1 MSDVLTVVNMIPALS
16 SGETHQDSEANL
28 AVNPANPREMVGT
41 TFTPSPNARSTNSPV
56 FYSDD
61 GGLTWAL
68 KDLIEGRPVRDQTV
82 RFSSRGGNLYAGVLI
97 GPGGISTINFDVL
110 RTNDFTGLTTMTRL
124 ARRQNDDQ
132 PYVEATTV
140 PAGPDAGKDRA
151 YVGSNDHA
159 PANIPATMD
168 FSLDA
173 AAAAAT
179 VTTVRLEGRVV
190 SRDGFQTR
198 PAVHPDGTVYA
209 MFYALLTDGTF
220 DVVIVRDDTWA
231 SGANPFTDLVDPGDG
246 LQGLRIA
253 TGVVNPFLSSFLGQQ
268 RMGGDIAIAVD
279 PRDSDTVYGCFGDST
294 GGTYT
299 LYLRRSTDR
308 GATWSGDLR
317 AIPNATNPAVAVDE
331 RGRVGFL
338 YQQVVGLDRAQRW
351 HTVLELSDDG
361 FATTTSR
368 LLADTPADTPGK
380 SFDPYLGDYL
390 SMMAVGRTF
399 YGIFTAN
406 NTPDHA
412 NFPQG
417 VSYQRNADF
426 PAHRLLG
433 NDGKTPVEISIDPF
447 FFSCRA
453 RTGRLVTS
461 IADTGEFGEVCV
473 GSFRDEPL
481 TLENAGDETLR
492 MTAITSSSPDFLVP
506 QVISYPM
513 ELGPGDDVEVEIR
526 FRPSSPGSTSA
537 VITVVCDDEVGKHRI
552 KVHGTAPTSRL
563 SLIVHQNFGDVCVG
577 GHSDQSLVL
586 DNSGRCPLTIT
597 GMTSSNPDFRLP
609 DVLSFPLVVAPG
621 AALDVPVRFA
631 PTRLGGATSTVTVTS
646 DDPDSPHTVTLLGNA
661 PGGKVAVTG
670 SLCFGGVKAC
680 CRAERTLTIANV
692 GPCPLHVTS
701 VAFTRAL
708 PFWRLV
714 NNPFPATL
722 APGASLGVVVRY
734 KATERSPV
742 AEQIVVVSDDP
753 DRPTVT
759 LDVMAYT
766 VWCECKGERHRDG
779 CGCSCGGSCGGCT
792 ACEGGADDCCTDEDD
807 SHPPHSVL

>member
-1 MSDVLTVVNMIPALS
+1 
-16 SGETHQDSEANL
+16 
-28 AVNPANPREMVGT
+28 
-41 TFTPSPNARSTNSPV
+41 
-56 FYSDD
+56 
-61 GGLTWAL
+61 
-68 KDLIEGRPVRDQTV
+68 
-82 RFSSRGGNLYAGVLI
+82 
-97 GPGGISTINFDVL
+97 
-110 RTNDFTGLTTMTRL
+110 
-124 ARRQNDDQ
+124 
-132 PYVEATTV
+132 
-140 PAGPDAGKDRA
+140 
-151 YVGSNDHA
+151 
-159 PANIPATMD
+159 
-168 FSLDA
+168 
-173 AAAAAT
+173 
-179 VTTVRLEGRVV
+179 
-190 SRDGFQTR
+190 
-198 PAVHPDGTVYA
+198 
-209 MFYALLTDGTF
+209 
-220 DVVIVRDDTWA
+220 
-231 SGANPFTDLVDPGDG
+231 
-246 LQGLRIA
+246 
-253 TGVVNPFLSSFLGQQ
+253 
-268 RMGGDIAIAVD
+268 
-279 PRDSDTVYGCFGDST
+279 
-294 GGTYT
+294 
-299 LYLRRSTDR
+299 
-308 GATWSGDLR
+308 
-317 AIPNATNPAVAVDE
+317 VAVDA

-338 YQQVVGLDRAQRW
+338 YQQVVGLDGAQRW

-368 LLADTPADTPGK
+368 VLANTPADTPGK

-426 PAHRLLG
+426 AAHRLLG
-433 NDGKTPVEISIDPF
+433 NDGKTTVEISIDPF

-492 MTAITSSSPDFLVP
+492 ITAITSSSPNFLVP
-506 QVISYPM
+506 QVLTYPM

-526 FRPSSPGSTSA
+526 FRPSSPGSASA

-563 SLIVHQNFGDVCVG
+563 SLLVHPSFGDVCVG
-577 GHSDQSLVL
+577 SQSDQTLVL
-586 DNSGRCPLTIT
+586 NNSGRCPVTVT
-597 GMTSSNPDFRLP
+597 GITSSNPDFRLP
-609 DVLSFPLVVAPG
+609 EILFFPLLVAPG

-631 PTRLGGATSTVTVTS
+631 PTRLGGSSAVVTVTS
-646 DDPDSPHTVTLLGNA
+646 DDPTSPHTVALLGNA
-661 PGGKVAVTG
+661 PGGRIAVTG

-734 KATERSPV
+734 KATEKSPV
-742 AEQIVVVSDDP
+742 AEQIVVTSDDP

-766 VWCECKGERHRDG
+766 VWCECKGEHHREG

-807 SHPPHSVL
+807 GRRGS